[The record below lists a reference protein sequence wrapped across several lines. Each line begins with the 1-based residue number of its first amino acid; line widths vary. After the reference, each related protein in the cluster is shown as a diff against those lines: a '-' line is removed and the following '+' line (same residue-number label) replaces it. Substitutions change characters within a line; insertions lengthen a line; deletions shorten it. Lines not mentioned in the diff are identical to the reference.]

1 MKKESVGRK
10 EKWRKVSGEGG
21 ERLLG
26 GGRFIINVMINV
38 IVFFLL
44 SNSFKIFSVL
54 SSTLLQH
61 SIFEASKR
69 IFWSDV
75 QNTSTTE

>member
-1 MKKESVGRK
+1 MGREGRDGLVVAGSLLMLLFSFYSV
-10 EKWRKVSGEGG
+10 
-21 ERLLG
+21 
-26 GGRFIINVMINV
+26 
-38 IVFFLL
+38 
-44 SNSFKIFSVL
+44 IFSISSIL